1 MKKVINFS
9 FKYKKEQ
16 LKLRPMPR
24 DLNSRF
30 KMNTFQR
37 LLIVELIKQINF
49 FSQFFFKVSVS
60 ILVAL
65 KKFETFFLP
74 LSGTKCLI

>member
-1 MKKVINFS
+1 MSWEMKKVINFS

-30 KMNTFQR
+30 KMNTFP
-37 LLIVELIKQINF
+37 NF
-49 FSQFFFKVSVS
+49 F
-60 ILVAL
+60 
-65 KKFETFFLP
+65 
-74 LSGTKCLI
+74 